1 MSSLPVRKSEP
12 ELPWQAFTNGGF
24 SLNYEMQS
32 RTSKTIHDTFGILG
46 YRAVRYRKCAMLTI
60 LDLIAATTNAFNG
73 ALLARRPDHYRHFT
87 VAGIIILAL
96 FGGIGGGVLRDVL
109 LNVIPA
115 PIADPR
121 YLVLAI
127 AAAALALAIDYNT
140 GQRFRGG
147 MFAFMT
153 AFSLPWYAVVGAQK
167 ATDFHLGVVAAVLIA
182 VIGTT
187 GGRFIIDIACG
198 LPPKQLVRGEFF
210 VLNPALTA
218 TLYLA
223 CRDLA
228 HLSLV
233 PATAIAVVFGFG
245 FRILA
250 QVYGWEELEPRQP
263 AQERAGEK
271 QRGTLVESIGEE
283 ISIDASEPVQRP

>member
-1 MSSLPVRKSEP
+1 
-12 ELPWQAFTNGGF
+12 
-24 SLNYEMQS
+24 
-32 RTSKTIHDTFGILG
+32 
-46 YRAVRYRKCAMLTI
+46 MLTI

-127 AAAALALAIDYNT
+127 AAAALAIAIDYNT

-167 ATDFHLGVVAAVLIA
+167 AIDFHLGVVAAVLIA

-210 VLNPALTA
+210 VLNPVLTA

-228 HLSLV
+228 HLSLL

-271 QRGTLVESIGEE
+271 QRGTLVESIHEE
-283 ISIDASEPVQRP
+283 ISIDASEPVNRP

>member
-1 MSSLPVRKSEP
+1 
-12 ELPWQAFTNGGF
+12 
-24 SLNYEMQS
+24 
-32 RTSKTIHDTFGILG
+32 
-46 YRAVRYRKCAMLTI
+46 MLTI
-60 LDLIAATTNAFNG
+60 IDLIAATTNAFNG

-109 LNVIPA
+109 LNVVPA

-121 YLVLAI
+121 YLMLAV

-167 ATDFHLGVVAAVLIA
+167 AIDFHLGIVAAVLIA

-210 VLNPALTA
+210 VLNPVLTA
-218 TLYLA
+218 MLYLA

-228 HLSLV
+228 HLAIV
-233 PATAIAVVFGFG
+233 PATAVAVLFGFG

-271 QRGTLVESIGEE
+271 QRDTLVVSISEE
-283 ISIDASEPVQRP
+283 ITGDTPEPAKRP

>member
-1 MSSLPVRKSEP
+1 
-12 ELPWQAFTNGGF
+12 
-24 SLNYEMQS
+24 
-32 RTSKTIHDTFGILG
+32 
-46 YRAVRYRKCAMLTI
+46 MLTI
-60 LDLIAATTNAFNG
+60 IDLIAATTNAFNG
-73 ALLARRPDHYRHFT
+73 ALIARRPDHYRHYT

-115 PIADPR
+115 PIVDPR
-121 YLVLAI
+121 YLVLSI
-127 AAAALALAIDYNT
+127 AAAVLALVIHYNT
-140 GQRFRGG
+140 GQHFRDG

-153 AFSLPWYAVVGAQK
+153 AFSLPWYAIVGAQK
-167 ATDFHLGVVAAVLIA
+167 ATDFHLGYVAAVLIA

-210 VLNPALTA
+210 VLNPVLTA
-218 TLYLA
+218 CLYLA

-228 HLSLV
+228 HLSIV
-233 PATAIAVVFGFG
+233 WATAIAVVFGFS

-250 QVYGWEELEPRQP
+250 QVYGWEELEPREP
-263 AQERAGEK
+263 ASERAGEK
-271 QRGTLVESIGEE
+271 PRGTLVESIREE
-283 ISIDASEPVQRP
+283 IANDTPGRVKRP